1 MRKICLLL
9 ASLMLVGA
17 AKSAAGMPA
26 TTTGSIAVTVVQL
39 PEGAIIAGAANAAIA
54 ELGTVSSN
62 VRTTSPGIKI
72 VRRATSYVVVT
83 VIGLRATS
91 SSASGTI
98 ALQAYLN
105 APIPGISVSLDG
117 VDLSAF
123 PQLFA
128 AHVPLNVVSRH
139 QLELEI
145 PNGMSPQLIPSQI
158 PIEFQAQEE

>member
-1 MRKICLLL
+1 MRKIWFLL
-9 ASLMLVGA
+9 ASLLLLGA

-26 TTTGSIAVTVVQL
+26 TAGSIAIAVVQL
-39 PEGAIIAGAANAAIA
+39 PDGATIAGAASTAIA

-62 VRTTSPGIKI
+62 VRTTSPGVRI

-83 VIGLRATS
+83 IIGLRATS
-91 SSASGTI
+91 SGISGTV

-105 APIPGISVSLDG
+105 APIPGVSVRLDG
-117 VDLSAF
+117 VDLSTF

-128 AHVPLNVVSRH
+128 AHVPLNIVSRH

-158 PIEFQAQEE
+158 PLEFQAQEE

>member
-1 MRKICLLL
+1 MRNICLLL
-9 ASLMLVGA
+9 ASLLLVGA
-17 AKSAAGMPA
+17 AKSAAGIPA
-26 TTTGSIAVTVVQL
+26 PTGSIAVTVVQL
-39 PEGAIIAGAANAAIA
+39 PEGAVIAGAANAAIA

-91 SSASGTI
+91 SGVSGTI

-117 VDLSAF
+117 VNLSTF

-145 PNGMSPQLIPSQI
+145 PNGMNPQLIPSQI
-158 PIEFQAQEE
+158 PLEFQAQGE

>member
-1 MRKICLLL
+1 
-9 ASLMLVGA
+9 
-17 AKSAAGMPA
+17 
-26 TTTGSIAVTVVQL
+26 VQL
-39 PEGAIIAGAANAAIA
+39 PDGATIAGAASTAIA

-62 VRTTSPGIKI
+62 VRTTSPGVRI

-83 VIGLRATS
+83 IIGLRATS
-91 SSASGTI
+91 SGISGTV

-105 APIPGISVSLDG
+105 APIPGVSVRLDG
-117 VDLSAF
+117 VDLSTF

-128 AHVPLNVVSRH
+128 AHVPLNIVSRH

-158 PIEFQAQEE
+158 PLEFQAQEE

>member
-1 MRKICLLL
+1 ML
-9 ASLMLVGA
+9 AA
-17 AKSAAGMPA
+17 P
-26 TTTGSIAVTVVQL
+26 GSIAVAVVQL
-39 PEGAIIAGAANAAIA
+39 PDGATIAGAAGTAIA

-62 VRTTSPGIKI
+62 VRTTSPGVRI
-72 VRRATSYVVVT
+72 VRHATSYVVVT
-83 VIGLRATS
+83 IIGLRATS
-91 SSASGTI
+91 SGVSGPV

-105 APIPGISVSLDG
+105 APIPGVSVRLDG

-158 PIEFQAQEE
+158 PLEFQAQEE

>member
-9 ASLMLVGA
+9 ASLLLLGA
-17 AKSAAGMPA
+17 AKSAAAMP
-26 TTTGSIAVTVVQL
+26 TTNGSIAVAVVQL
-39 PEGAIIAGAANAAIA
+39 PEGAIIAGAASTAIA
-54 ELGTVSSN
+54 QLGTVSSN
-62 VRTTSPGIKI
+62 VRTTSPGVRI

-91 SSASGTI
+91 SGALGTV

-105 APIPGISVSLDG
+105 APIPGVSVRLDG
-117 VDLSAF
+117 IDLSTF
-123 PQLFA
+123 PQVFA

-145 PNGMSPQLIPSQI
+145 PNGMSPQLIPNQI
-158 PIEFQAQEE
+158 PLEFQAQEE